1 MYTFL
6 PSFEIIHKYNE
17 NHLMCKCKI
26 SDLLQGASENKI
38 INWKHNRPPDT
49 VRCRELAEYIYNKK
63 QEVDWLFYMIVE
75 NDIFHIIDG
84 IHRFHSLQIIK
95 RENSKAPDYLTPI
108 LIGSTAFCANTIYG
122 STMVGTNN
130 SADWLYEKYIFISLR
145 KNMSNG
151 ETVDLFQSLN
161 KSNPVPELYIAPDIN
176 QQKRALIETVVNE
189 WLDGFNTHFTS
200 SKNPNI
206 PNMNRDKFIDILDFV
221 YEKYKLNNSTNH
233 LLTERLYE
241 LNSNLKANPP
251 KKTSQSALDKCNK
264 TGCFIFLIGREKLQF
279 CI

>member
-6 PSFEIIHKYNE
+6 PSFEIIHTYTE
-17 NHLMCKCKI
+17 NHIITKCKI
-26 SDLLQGASENKI
+26 SDLLEGASANKI

-108 LIGSTAFCANTIYG
+108 LIGTNAFAN
-122 STMVGTNN
+122 TMVGTNNN

-151 ETVDLFQSLN
+151 ETIDLFQSLN
-161 KSNPVPELYIAPDIN
+161 KSNPVPELYIAPDVNI
-176 QQKRALIETVVNE
+176 QKRTLIESIVNE
-189 WLDGFNTHFTS
+189 WMTDFNTHFTS

-206 PNMNRDKFIDILDFV
+206 PNMNRDKFIDILDYV
-221 YEKYKLNNSTNH
+221 YEKYQLNNSTNY
-233 LLTERLYE
+233 LLSEKLYE
-241 LNSNLKANPP
+241 LNSKLKATPP
-251 KKTSQSALDKCNK
+251 KKTSPCALDKCIK

>member
-6 PSFEIIHKYNE
+6 PSFEIIHTYTE
-17 NHLMCKCKI
+17 NHFIAKCKI
-26 SDLLQGASENKI
+26 SDLLEGASANKI

-49 VRCRELAEYIYNKK
+49 VRCKELAEYIYNKK
-63 QEVDWLFYMIVE
+63 QEVDWLFYMVVE

-95 RENSKAPDYLTPI
+95 RENSKAPDYLTP
-108 LIGSTAFCANTIYG
+108 TAFAN
-122 STMVGTNN
+122 TMVGTNN
-130 SADWLYEKYIFISLR
+130 NRADWLYEKYIFISLR

-151 ETVDLFQSLN
+151 ETIDLFQSLN

-189 WLDGFNTHFTS
+189 WLDRFNTHFTS

-206 PNMNRDKFIDILDFV
+206 PNMNRDKFIEILDYV
-221 YEKYKLNNSTNH
+221 YEKYQLNNSTNY
-233 LLTERLYE
+233 LLSEKLYE
-241 LNSNLKANPP
+241 LNSKLKATPP
-251 KKTSQSALDKCNK
+251 KKTSPCALDKCIK

>member
-6 PSFEIIHKYNE
+6 PSFEIIHTYTE
-17 NHLMCKCKI
+17 NHIIAKCKI
-26 SDLLQGASENKI
+26 SDLLEGASANKI

-108 LIGSTAFCANTIYG
+108 LIGTNAFAN
-122 STMVGTNN
+122 TMVGTNN
-130 SADWLYEKYIFISLR
+130 NSTDWLYEKYIFISLR

-151 ETVDLFQSLN
+151 ETIDLFQSLN
-161 KSNPVPELYIAPDIN
+161 KSNPVPELYIAPHVN

-206 PNMNRDKFIDILDFV
+206 PNMNRDKFIEILDYV
-221 YEKYKLNNSTNH
+221 YEKYQLNNSTNY
-233 LLTERLYE
+233 LLSEKLYE
-241 LNSNLKANPP
+241 LNSKLKASPP
-251 KKTSQSALDKCNK
+251 KKTSPCALDKCIK
-264 TGCFIFLIGREKLQF
+264 TGCFIFLIGREKLQL